1 MFRKVFRAVYFLLEN
16 GIKNFIL
23 HSRNKKLFNVENKRE
38 KINQTSF
45 TDSDKMA
52 SYPWLCELASTD
64 DHIFNKFRRSQIL
77 VEILDHVSLKLGKEY
92 IIEILKYGQFTDE
105 FIKVLNKI
113 DNLGNPRKYYFKPF
127 GTFSPT
133 LLRYLKVY
141 LDLEF
146 YFGSLQKFQIAE
158 IGVGFGGQASLIS
171 LQDKP
176 ENYWLFDIP
185 PVLTLAEK
193 FINKLNAPGTYEF
206 FDGRK
211 PVEKI
216 PDLVIS
222 NYAFSELTRDT
233 QKKYLQNIIL
243 KSPRGY
249 ITWNNISEIEFA
261 GYSLAE
267 IVRLLPSSQII
278 PERPY
283 TGSGNAIIIWGHKQQ
298 LLYNNSIAS

>member
-1 MFRKVFRAVYFLLEN
+1 MLRKVFRAVQFILEH
-16 GIKNFIL
+16 GIKNFIFDL
-23 HSRNKKLFNVENKRE
+23 SNKKLFNVENKRE

-45 TDSDKMA
+45 TDSDKLA
-52 SYPWLCELASTD
+52 QYPWLCELASTD
-64 DHIFNKFRRSQIL
+64 DRIFKKFRRSHIL
-77 VEILDHVSLKLGKEY
+77 VEVLDHVSLKLGKEY
-92 IIEILKYGQFTDE
+92 VTEILKYGPFTNE
-105 FIKVLNKI
+105 YIKVLNKI
-113 DNLGNPRKYYFKPF
+113 DNIGNPRRYYFKPF

-146 YFGSLQKFQIAE
+146 YFGSLQKFKIVE
-158 IGVGFGGQASLIS
+158 IGVGFGGQASLIG

-176 ENYWLFDIP
+176 KNYWCFDIP
-185 PVLTLAEK
+185 PVLMLAEK
-193 FINKLNAPGTYEF
+193 VVDKLKVPGTYEF

-216 PDLVIS
+216 SDLVIS
-222 NYAFSELTRDT
+222 NYAFSELTRDV
-233 QKKYLQNIIL
+233 QEIYLQNIIL

-249 ITWNNISEIEFA
+249 ITWNNISEHEFA

-267 IVRLLPSSQII
+267 LVRLLPGSQII

-283 TGSGNAIIIWGHKQQ
+283 TGSGNAIIIWGHK
-298 LLYNNSIAS
+298 L